1 MKSFLKP
8 SKPLKIKEALAIC
21 SAILAVSCESKPVGE
36 PLRSLCILDFKA
48 QTCWVDKAKGEGFKF
63 SEMND
68 CPFTGCWFGID
79 ESDLKR
85 IQSGLNK

>member
-1 MKSFLKP
+1 MRNFWR
-8 SKPLKIKEALAIC
+8 PLKLQKLTKALAIC
-21 SAILAVSCESKPVGE
+21 SATLAASCESAPKGE
-36 PLRSLCILDFKA
+36 PLKSLCILDFKA
-48 QTCWVDKAKGEGFKF
+48 QVCWVDKEKSEGFKF

-79 ESDLKR
+79 ETDLKR